1 MLRTAYLTAF
11 VILAGLAG
19 LFYYSHTRL
28 VPAVVAAAD
37 LKVGTQI
44 QDSDVAVR
52 RVNPGSVPTGTF
64 TDVNQAIGRFVSF
77 PILRDQFVD
86 ARAVVTSR
94 NSDLLESG
102 LDVPKGYRIISLP
115 IVPSSAVGGSLK
127 PGDQVDVIAIPG
139 ANRPTGPTDET
150 QPTPTVIGTHVLVL
164 GLRSEQGTAVDASNG
179 SRGIGFV
186 GNKPGS
192 ILLAIPEADET
203 KYSAA
208 LATSTFFIALT
219 TD

>member
-1 MLRTAYLTAF
+1 MLRTVYLTVF
-11 VILAGLAG
+11 VILSAVAG

-28 VPAVVAAAD
+28 IPAVVATTD
-37 LKVGTQI
+37 LKVGAQI
-44 QDSDVAVR
+44 QDSDVAIR
-52 RVNPGSVPTGTF
+52 RVNPGSVPAGTY
-64 TDVNQAIGRFVSF
+64 TDVSQAIGRFVSF
-77 PILRDQFVD
+77 PILRDQYLD
-86 ARAVVTSR
+86 ARVVAASR
-94 NSDLLESG
+94 NADLLESG

-139 ANRPTGPTDET
+139 ANRGSPDET
-150 QPTPTVIGTHVLVL
+150 SPAPTVIGTHVLVL
-164 GLRSEQGTAVDASNG
+164 GLRSDQGTTLDTSTG

-186 GNKPGS
+186 GSKPGS